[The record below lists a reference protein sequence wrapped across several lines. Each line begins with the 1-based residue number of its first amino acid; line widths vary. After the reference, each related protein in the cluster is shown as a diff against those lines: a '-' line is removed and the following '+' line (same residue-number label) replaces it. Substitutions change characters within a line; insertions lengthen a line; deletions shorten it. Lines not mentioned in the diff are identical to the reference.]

1 MKARLSLALLAL
13 IASGIVA
20 GCGGGGGSKVKTAKL
35 DAADVAV
42 VGTTHVSQTQF
53 DQLMSNGEQTYKS
66 EGQTWPKQGT
76 AQYAQLKSQA
86 VTALVQ
92 QAMLNEKAAALGI
105 EITDKKVDARLTALI
120 KQSFG
125 GDRAK
130 FEAQVK
136 KEKTTDAAV
145 KAEVRNQLID
155 QALFNKV
162 TKNVKVSD
170 KKINSYFK
178 QNASQFPDAA
188 SSRQVRHIL
197 VKKKALADSIYRQL
211 KSGTDKTWCT
221 LAKKYSQDPSSKN
234 KCGKLTV
241 TKGETVAVFN
251 NVVFGD
257 GKTGVV
263 HAPVYD
269 TQQYKSYFI
278 IEPLSPVKP
287 GASKPTASEKAQIQ
301 NALASTQKNT
311 FMNTWV
317 TNLEK
322 TYCKSKAVEYGTG
335 YQPSPDLC
343 TSVTSTA
350 VSTAT
355 TTG

>member
-1 MKARLSLALLAL
+1 MKARISLALLAL
-13 IASGIVA
+13 IATGAVA
-20 GCGGGGGSKVKTAKL
+20 GCGGGSKVKTAKL
-35 DAADVAV
+35 DASDVAV
-42 VGTTHVSQTQF
+42 VGTNHVTQAQF
-53 DQLMSNGEQTYKS
+53 DQLMSNGEQTYKA
-66 EGQTWPKQGT
+66 EGQKWPKQGT

-92 QAMLNEKAAALGI
+92 QAMLNQKAAELGI
-105 EITDKKVDARLTALI
+105 QITDKKVNDRLDQLI

-125 GDRAK
+125 GSRKK

-145 KAEVRNQLID
+145 KAEVRNQLVD
-155 QALFNKV
+155 QALYNKV
-162 TKNVKVSD
+162 TADVKVGD
-170 KKINSYFK
+170 KQINDYFK

-188 SSRQVRHIL
+188 ASRQVRHIL
-197 VKKKALADSIYRQL
+197 VKKKALADSIYKQL
-211 KSGTDKTWCT
+211 KNGTDKTWCT
-221 LAKKYSQDPSSKN
+221 LAKKYSQDPSSKD

-269 TQQYKSYFI
+269 AQQYKSYFI
-278 IEPLSPVKP
+278 IEPLSKIKP
-287 GASKPTASEKAQIQ
+287 GSKTPTAAERAQIQ

-311 FMNTWV
+311 FMNNWV
-317 TNLEK
+317 TDLEK
-322 TYCKSKAVEYGTG
+322 TYCKSNAIDYATG

-343 TSVTSTA
+343 TSVTSTST
-350 VSTAT
+350 STAT

>member
-1 MKARLSLALLAL
+1 MKARISLALLAL
-13 IASGIVA
+13 IAAGTVA
-20 GCGGGGGSKVKTAKL
+20 GCGGSGSSIKSDKL
-35 DAADVAV
+35 QSDDVAV
-42 VGTTHVSQTQF
+42 VGQAHISQAQF
-53 DQLMSNGEQTYKS
+53 DQLMKNGERTYKS

-76 AQYAQLKSQA
+76 AQYAALKGQA

-92 QAMLNEKAAALGI
+92 QAMLNQKAAELGVKV
-105 EITDKKVDARLTALI
+105 TDKQVQDRLTTLI
-120 KQSFG
+120 QQSFG
-125 GDRAK
+125 GDRKK

-136 KEKTTDAAV
+136 KEGTTDAAV
-145 KAEVRNQLID
+145 NEEVRNQLLD
-155 QALFNKV
+155 QALYNKV
-162 TKNVKVSD
+162 TKDVKVGD
-170 KKINSYFK
+170 KQIDAYFK

-197 VKKKALADSIYRQL
+197 VKKKALATSIYNQL
-211 KSGTDKTWCT
+211 KSGTDQTWCT
-221 LAKKYSQDPSSKN
+221 LAKKYSQDPSSKD

-241 TKGETVAVFN
+241 TKGETVPVFN

-269 TQQYKSYFI
+269 SAQYKAYFI
-278 IEPLSPVKP
+278 IEPLSAIKP
-287 GASKPTASEKAQIQ
+287 GSSKPTAAEKTQIQ

-317 TNLEK
+317 TDLEK
-322 TYCKSKAVEYGTG
+322 TYCKAKGIKYATG
-335 YQPSPDLC
+335 YTPSQDIC
-343 TSVTSTA
+343 TTVTSTA
-350 VSTAT
+350 ASTAT

>member
-1 MKARLSLALLAL
+1 MKFRLSLALLAL
-13 IASGIVA
+13 IAAGLLA
-20 GCGGGGGSKVKTAKL
+20 GCGGGSKVKTADLKPS
-35 DAADVAV
+35 DVAV
-42 VGTTHVSQTQF
+42 VGTDHVTQTQF

-66 EGQTWPKQGT
+66 EGQSWPKQGT

-92 QAMLNEKAAALGI
+92 QSMLNQKAKELGI
-105 EITDKKVDARLTALI
+105 DITDKKVDARLDQLI

-125 GDRAK
+125 GDRKK

-145 KAEVRNQLID
+145 KAEVRNQLVD
-155 QALFNKV
+155 QALYNKV
-162 TKNVKVSD
+162 TKGVKVD
-170 KKINSYFK
+170 EKQINAYFK
-178 QNASQFPDAA
+178 QNAAQFPDAA
-188 SSRQVRHIL
+188 ASRQVRHIL
-197 VKKKALADSIYRQL
+197 VKKKALADSIYKQL
-211 KSGTDKTWCT
+211 KAGNDKTWCT
-221 LAKKYSQDPSSKN
+221 LAKKYSQDPSSKD

-241 TKGETVAVFN
+241 TKGETVAVFDQ
-251 NVVFGD
+251 VAFGS

-269 TQQYKSYFI
+269 SQQYKSYFI
-278 IEPLSPVKP
+278 IEPLTDVKP
-287 GASKPTASEKAQIQ
+287 GAKKPTAAEKAQIQ
-301 NALASTQKNT
+301 NALASQKKNT
-311 FMNTWV
+311 FMNNWV
-317 TNLEK
+317 TDLEK
-322 TYCKSKAVEYGTG
+322 TYCKSKAIDYATG